1 MNTVLVEINPQTAFI
16 LTIFHAVPSETVNNL
31 RMISRRLFC
40 RDTNAA
46 ESDQS
51 GELRRQNSVSQYLI
65 ARNSLRRS
73 STSPIISYLGI
84 CPMLP
89 SRRNYSAMT
98 RIIPMQQVGGRS
110 GQTKCRIVGLV
121 PTCRQIS
128 GPSHLSQPAL
138 QLVMPPRVG
147 PSIASNE
154 STA

>member
-89 SRRNYSAMT
+89 SRRNYSAIDSHHPDAT
-98 RIIPMQQVGGRS
+98 SWRPFG
-110 GQTKCRIVGLV
+110 TNKV
-121 PTCRQIS
+121 PNCWPCADMSADFR
-128 GPSHLSQPAL
+128 
-138 QLVMPPRVG
+138 
-147 PSIASNE
+147 SIAPFPSPLCN
-154 STA
+154 ALCRVVLVHQLLAM